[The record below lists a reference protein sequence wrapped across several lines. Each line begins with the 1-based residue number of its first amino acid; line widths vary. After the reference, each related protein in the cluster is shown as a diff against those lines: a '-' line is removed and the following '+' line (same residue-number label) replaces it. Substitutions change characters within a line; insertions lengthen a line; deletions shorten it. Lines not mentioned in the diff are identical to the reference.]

1 LKFFENSPSK
11 EKDIAIQSVTYGLNL
26 FIPTFILILSS
37 LFENYELTAELG
49 ILIGVNIIFTQIFSS
64 NARSLIISKKTQISF
79 QSFILFRILIS
90 IFVLIINVIIIKYF
104 KFIYSYLLFQL
115 SILIVLQ
122 WLNELILTYFEINKK
137 NKEIYSYLFLK
148 VFFLTIIIFNFL
160 FFQNLI
166 DIILIFNLLL
176 FLFFIK
182 YYLKI
187 KKKVA
192 NQYGILKVFKNSISS
207 ISFYSSFSIS
217 FANLLWRVFIIMFCG
232 KILAGIYFAGFAIG
246 SLPGTFFN
254 NSFGPSMIKKNFK
267 LKKILNLFNIMFII
281 LMICLS
287 IYIIKTYQNIFINN
301 FDTQII
307 CTFLSLLGSFLMIKG
322 LYFRQYLIQ
331 KTKYQSKVFKTDI
344 LYSTLIIFIVPFL
357 YFFGGYKLIIIS
369 FLISSII
376 SIVTY
381 GLIYQLYFKK

>member
-1 LKFFENSPSK
+1 
-11 EKDIAIQSVTYGLNL
+11 
-26 FIPTFILILSS
+26 
-37 LFENYELTAELG
+37 
-49 ILIGVNIIFTQIFSS
+49 
-64 NARSLIISKKTQISF
+64 
-79 QSFILFRILIS
+79 
-90 IFVLIINVIIIKYF
+90 
-104 KFIYSYLLFQL
+104 
-115 SILIVLQ
+115 
-122 WLNELILTYFEINKK
+122 
-137 NKEIYSYLFLK
+137 
-148 VFFLTIIIFNFL
+148 
-160 FFQNLI
+160 
-166 DIILIFNLLL
+166 
-176 FLFFIK
+176 
-182 YYLKI
+182 
-187 KKKVA
+187 
-192 NQYGILKVFKNSISS
+192 
-207 ISFYSSFSIS
+207 
-217 FANLLWRVFIIMFCG
+217 MFCG

>member
-1 LKFFENSPSK
+1 LKFFENFFSK
-11 EKDIAIQSVTYGLNL
+11 EKNIEIQSLTYGLNL

-49 ILIGVNIIFTQIFSS
+49 ILIGVNVIFTQIFSS
-64 NARSLIISKKTQISF
+64 NARSLIISKESQISF

-90 IFVLIINVIIIKYF
+90 VFVLALNLIIIKYYE
-104 KFIYSYLLFQL
+104 FIYSYLLFQL

-137 NKEIYSYLFLK
+137 NKEIYSYLFIK
-148 VFFLTIIIFNFL
+148 VFFLTIIIINFL
-160 FFQNLI
+160 FFQNLF

-182 YYLKI
+182 YYFEI
-187 KKKVA
+187 KKKITY
-192 NQYGILKVFKNSISS
+192 QYSILKIFKNSLSS
-207 ISFYSSFSIS
+207 LSFYSSFSIS
-217 FANLLWRVFIIMFCG
+217 FANLLWRIFIIMFCG

-267 LKKILNLFNIMFII
+267 FKKIINLLNNAFII
-281 LMICLS
+281 LMICSLVYMTK
-287 IYIIKTYQNIFINN
+287 IYQNIFINN
-301 FDTQII
+301 FDTQVI
-307 CTFLSLLGSFLMIKG
+307 CTFLSLSGSFLMVKG

-331 KTKYQSKVFKTDI
+331 KTKYQSRVFKTDV
-344 LYSTLIIFIVPFL
+344 LYSALIILVVPFL
-357 YFFGGYKLIIIS
+357 NFIGGYKLIIIS

-381 GLIYQLYFKK
+381 GSIHKLFLKK

>member
-1 LKFFENSPSK
+1 MKFFENSPSK

-166 DIILIFNLLL
+166 GIILIFNLLL

-182 YYLKI
+182 YYLII

-281 LMICLS
+281 LMICLF

-344 LYSTLIIFIVPFL
+344 LYSTLIIFVVPFL

>member
-166 DIILIFNLLL
+166 GIILIFNLLL

-182 YYLKI
+182 YYLII

-281 LMICLS
+281 LMICLF

-344 LYSTLIIFIVPFL
+344 LYSTLIIFVVPFL

>member
-1 LKFFENSPSK
+1 MKFFENSPSK

>member
-344 LYSTLIIFIVPFL
+344 LYSTLIIFVVPFL

>member
-1 LKFFENSPSK
+1 MKFFENSPSK

-281 LMICLS
+281 LMICLF

-344 LYSTLIIFIVPFL
+344 LYSTLIIFVVPFL

>member
-1 LKFFENSPSK
+1 MKFFENSPSK

-90 IFVLIINVIIIKYF
+90 IFVLIINVIIINYF

-267 LKKILNLFNIMFII
+267 
-281 LMICLS
+281 S
-287 IYIIKTYQNIFINN
+287 I
-301 FDTQII
+301 
-307 CTFLSLLGSFLMIKG
+307 
-322 LYFRQYLIQ
+322 
-331 KTKYQSKVFKTDI
+331 
-344 LYSTLIIFIVPFL
+344 
-357 YFFGGYKLIIIS
+357 
-369 FLISSII
+369 
-376 SIVTY
+376 
-381 GLIYQLYFKK
+381 

>member
-1 LKFFENSPSK
+1 MKFFENSPSK
-11 EKDIAIQSVTYGLNL
+11 EKDIAIQSATYGLNL